1 MTILLF
7 ALAQALDAMTTYVGI
22 GMGGQERMLAASWLI
37 SQGWS
42 VFLVAKILTA
52 LWIIPVYA
60 FVNWAWDTKT
70 ARWIL
75 GIAVSLAWVPVVGN
89 LAQILLAGG

>member
-1 MTILLF
+1 MTVLLF
-7 ALAQALDAMTTYVGI
+7 ALAQALDAMTTYVAI
-22 GMGGQERMLAASWLI
+22 GMGGQEMMAPASWLI

-52 LWIIPVYA
+52 LWILPTYA
-60 FVNWAWDTKT
+60 FVNWAWDPKS

-75 GIAVSLAWVPVVGN
+75 GIAVILAWFPVVGN
-89 LAQILLAGG
+89 ITQILLAGG